1 MATVDTSFKVS
12 AGGLSFSSITSYTG
26 TNVSVIDGSYTV
38 GTGDVDIPIY
48 AESDSA
54 SDIKLIVFESDKE
67 LDKIQLLDAGNDLVV
82 DIKLA
87 ATGTAAGVSPNFAA
101 NDVVSLPG
109 TALLVAPSGTGLDDV
124 QKLRVSGTS
133 SVATAIKCV
142 IVFNTTT
149 STTITGDVD

>member
-1 MATVDTSFKVS
+1 MTTVNSSYRLSV
-12 AGGLSFSSITSYTG
+12 GGLNFSKSSTITG
-26 TNVSVIDGSYTV
+26 TNVSVIDGTYTV
-38 GTGDVDIPIY
+38 PTGDVDIPIY

-54 SDIKLIVFESDKE
+54 SDIKLVIFESDKE
-67 LDKIQLLDAGNDLVV
+67 LDKIQLLDAGNDVVV

-101 NDVVSLPG
+101 NDIVSLPG

-133 SVATAIKCV
+133 SASTAIKCV
-142 IVFNTTT
+142 IVFDTTT
-149 STTITGDVD
+149 STAITGDVD